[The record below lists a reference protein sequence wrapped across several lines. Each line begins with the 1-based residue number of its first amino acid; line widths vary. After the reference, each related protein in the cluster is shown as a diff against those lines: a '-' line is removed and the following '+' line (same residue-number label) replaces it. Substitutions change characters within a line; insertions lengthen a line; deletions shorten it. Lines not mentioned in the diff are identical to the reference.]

1 MSEVHDPAN
10 EDMPAYDFMVA
21 RQPIFNR
28 KLETFGYEVLFRTC
42 DGDSC
47 ALISDYDDATNRVIA
62 DGFALAAKGVKQE
75 QKLTVNV
82 GLENILSRDVL
93 ALPPDRVILEVPCSG
108 EAPPGVISACTDL
121 KGAGYVFLLDNFSPE
136 AAEGKAELLP
146 LASFIKVPM
155 GENPGQQ
162 TARVRA
168 GLQGWKGKLVA
179 SRLETWKAFESCKF
193 QGFDYFQG
201 FFFAR
206 PQELT
211 GKRLSTHKLTRL
223 RLLKELADDTADMDA
238 IVSNISTDVAL
249 SVRLL
254 HFVNSAAFA
263 MTHRVDTIQRAAS
276 LVGTNTLR
284 KWALAAVLS
293 DIDPSDRGRELCYRT
308 LHLANFLS
316 LLGKRVPGG
325 THTPDK
331 LFLLGLLS
339 HVDAF
344 LGESMRDI
352 VDDMPLSEDLKLA
365 LLRDES
371 EPLTRFSALGD
382 SVRLDAWDAA
392 RVQLSGLNISLP
404 TAADLFMQAGE
415 ATGMVYQ
422 QMAGTS

>member
-1 MSEVHDPAN
+1 MSDARDTAHTDIA
-10 EDMPAYDFMVA
+10 AFDFVVA

-42 DGDSC
+42 NGDSC
-47 ALISDYDDATNRVIA
+47 ALITDYDEATNKIIA
-62 DGFALAAKGVKQE
+62 DGFALASKGVKQD

-82 GLENILSRDVL
+82 GLENIVSRHVL
-93 ALPPDRVILEVPCSG
+93 ALPPDKVVLEVPCTA
-108 EAPPGVISACTDL
+108 EASPGFIAACKDL
-121 KGAGYVFLLDNFSPE
+121 KAAGYVFLLDNFTPE
-136 AAEGKAELLP
+136 AAVDKAELLH
-146 LASFIKVPM
+146 LASFIKVPV
-155 GENPGQQ
+155 GESPGQQ
-162 TARVRA
+162 AAQVRA
-168 GLQGWKGKLVA
+168 VLQGWKGKLVA

-193 QGFDYFQG
+193 LGFDFFQG

-211 GKRLSTHKLTRL
+211 GKRLTTHKLTRL
-223 RLLKELADDTADMDA
+223 RLLKELADDTADLDA
-238 IVSNISTDVAL
+238 IVRNISTDVAL

-263 MTHRVDTIQRAAS
+263 MTHRVDTLHRAAS

-316 LLGKRVPGG
+316 MLGGRVPGG
-325 THTPDK
+325 AHTPDK

-352 VDDMPLSEDLKLA
+352 VDDMPLSEDLKRA

-371 EPLTRFSALGD
+371 EPLTRFTALGD
-382 SVRLDAWDAA
+382 CVRLDAWDAA
-392 RVQLSGLNISLP
+392 RAQLSGLQIP
-404 TAADLFMQAGE
+404 MPAAADLFMRAGE
-415 ATGMVYQ
+415 ATGQVYQ
-422 QMAGTS
+422 QMTGTA

>member
-1 MSEVHDPAN
+1 MSDVHDPAN
-10 EDMPAYDFMVA
+10 TDMPAFDFMVA

-42 DGDSC
+42 DGDNC
-47 ALISDYDDATNRVIA
+47 ALISNYDEATNRIIA
-62 DGFALAAKGVKQE
+62 DGFALAAKGVRQD

-82 GLENILSRDVL
+82 GLENIISRDVL
-93 ALPPDRVILEVPCSG
+93 ALPAGKVILEVPCTA
-108 EAPPGVISACTDL
+108 EASPEFIAACKGL
-121 KGAGYVFLLDNFSPE
+121 KGAGYVFLLDNFTPE
-136 AAEGKAELLP
+136 AAEGKAELLR
-146 LASFIKVPM
+146 LASFIKVPV

-162 TARVRA
+162 MARVRA

-223 RLLKELADDTADMDA
+223 RLLKELADDSADMDA
-238 IVSNISTDVAL
+238 IVRNISTDVAL

-263 MTHRVDTIQRAAS
+263 MTHRVDTLHRAAS

-316 LLGKRVPGG
+316 LLGKRAPGG
-325 THTPDK
+325 YTPDK

-352 VDDMPLSEDLKLA
+352 VDDMPLSDDLKRA

-371 EPLTRFSALGD
+371 EPLSRFSVLGD
-382 SVRLDAWDAA
+382 SVRLDAWDTA
-392 RVQLSGLNISLP
+392 RAQLSGLNIPLP
-404 TAADLFMQAGE
+404 AAADLYMQAGE
-415 ATGMVYQ
+415 ATGLVYQ
-422 QMAGTS
+422 QMAGTN